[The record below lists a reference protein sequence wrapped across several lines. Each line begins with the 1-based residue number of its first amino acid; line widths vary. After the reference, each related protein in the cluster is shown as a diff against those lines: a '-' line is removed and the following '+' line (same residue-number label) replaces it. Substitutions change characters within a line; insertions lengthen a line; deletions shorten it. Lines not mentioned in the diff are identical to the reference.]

1 MKNVLVWLSGARAE
15 VLELS
20 PGDKPKYVGVGSA
33 ILITG
38 SIAGVAMA
46 FALQSAV
53 QVMTPLAVAFG
64 LAWALGIIMLDR
76 WLVSSIQRGSKRQNL
91 LTAVPRLAL
100 AVLFGLV
107 ISTPIVLRIFEPEI
121 AAEIARIHQADADS
135 FQERQKNGDLGKEI
149 AALTA
154 QRGGL
159 EKIIASGGDAPRNP
173 GDDPVIIGLQSQLK
187 QAQAGSEAAY
197 KKLQCQLYGPCK
209 PKGRG
214 PLAEAA
220 QKAYDSAQ
228 RQVASINGQIED
240 RKRRLA
246 SNDDK
251 SRAQRV
257 ADAKTALPGVRKRLD
272 EQIARQEALQKT
284 FTAKQ
289 QSSNGLLIRIK
300 ALDQLAA
307 QDGSMRTAHR
317 ALILLFT
324 VIEILPVLV
333 KLLMLFLPESTYD
346 KLSKVQEKE
355 DLARAKLLIRTSSG
369 TADAKIDDAIRE
381 IWGIP
386 AEPEKEGTPAK
397 GTGILDDD
405 DDPGREWNAGLPHET
420 GSPHRWDAEQLMNMP
435 DDHVYGHGDED
446 QDFGDV
452 LPPAAPGR
460 EDGNAD
466 LPRSPAA
473 GGPRSSRTRSPMPEP
488 RQERATSRLDTEDG
502 TDRLLEFDN

>member
-1 MKNVLVWLSGARAE
+1 M
-15 VLELS
+15 S

-33 ILITG
+33 IAITG

-53 QVMTPLAVAFG
+53 QVATPLAVAFG

-76 WLVSSIQRGSKRQNL
+76 WLVSSIQRGSRRQNL
-91 LTAVPRLAL
+91 LTAAPRLAL

-121 AAEIARIHQADADS
+121 AAEIAKIHQADADT
-135 FQERQKNGDLGKEI
+135 FQERQKNGDLGKAI
-149 AALTA
+149 ADLTA
-154 QRGGL
+154 QRDGL
-159 EKIIASGGDAPRNP
+159 ERIVATGGDAPRNP

-187 QAQAGSEAAY
+187 QAQAGSDAAY

-209 PKGRG
+209 PKGNG
-214 PLAEAA
+214 PLAVAA
-220 QKAYDSAQ
+220 KKAYDSAQ
-228 RQVASINGQIED
+228 RQVTTLNGQIED
-240 RKRRLA
+240 RKQRLA

-257 ADAKTALPGVRKRLD
+257 ADARTALPGVRKRLD
-272 EQIARQEALQKT
+272 EQMVRQEALQKS

-300 ALDQLAA
+300 ALDHLSS

-333 KLLMLFLPESTYD
+333 KMLMLFLPESTYD
-346 KLSKVQEKE
+346 KLIKVQENE
-355 DLARAKLLIRTSSG
+355 DLAHATLLIHNSPG
-369 TADAKIDDAIRE
+369 AKEGKMDEAIRE
-381 IWGIP
+381 LWGIP
-386 AEPEKEGTPAK
+386 AEPAGNGTSST
-397 GTGILDDD
+397 GTHRLPQ
-405 DDPGREWNAGLPHET
+405 DDPAREWSDDLPEEP
-420 GSPHRWDAEQLMNMP
+420 GSPHRWDAEQLLNMP
-435 DDHVYGHGDED
+435 DNHVYGHGEED
-446 QDFGDV
+446 PDFDQVSPSPGPGRAERNEG
-452 LPPAAPGR
+452 LTPAPGT
-460 EDGNAD
+460 D
-466 LPRSPAA
+466 LPRP
-473 GGPRSSRTRSPMPEP
+473 GRTRFSMPETQDKP
-488 RQERATSRLDTEDG
+488 STSRLDAEDG